1 MTHEPRQRARLT
13 YIRDSLGRIEEY
25 TRGGRDAF
33 LREAIIQ
40 DAVLRRLETLADAVH
55 RLPESLKRRHPTI
68 PWRSIY
74 GFRNIAAHA
83 YEQIDLVRVW
93 EVVENYLPDL
103 KAAIDQELTEKGFQE
118 GRANPT

>member
-1 MTHEPRQRARLT
+1 MRSTDCPIPLNAGT
-13 YIRDSLGRIEEY
+13 
-25 TRGGRDAF
+25 
-33 LREAIIQ
+33 
-40 DAVLRRLETLADAVH
+40 
-55 RLPESLKRRHPTI
+55 PTI

-103 KAAIDQELTEKGFQE
+103 KAAIDQELTERGFRQ